1 MIFNRKNVDKRI
13 EKIRKKL
20 EEMEK
25 NNEFLINEN
34 STLKQI
40 NHKRYVQQEDKMDY
54 LIKRDDRLQT
64 IEQMVANKT
73 DFRKI
78 RKFIEG
84 GNNEN
89 N

>member
-1 MIFNRKNVDKRI
+1 MIFNRKNIDKRI

-34 STLKQI
+34 SVLKQI
-40 NHKRYVQQEDKMDY
+40 NHKRYVQQEDKMKF
-54 LIKRDDRLQT
+54 LEERENKLQT

-84 GNNEN
+84 GNDE
-89 N
+89 